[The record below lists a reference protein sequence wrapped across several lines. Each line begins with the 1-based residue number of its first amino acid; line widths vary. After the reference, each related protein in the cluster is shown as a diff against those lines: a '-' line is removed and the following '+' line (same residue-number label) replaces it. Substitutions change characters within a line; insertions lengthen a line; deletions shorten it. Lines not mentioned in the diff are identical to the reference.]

1 VVRVSNT
8 WPMPTPP
15 GWFPDPHGGVA
26 LRYWDGVRWTD
37 RTAIPVGVAPQP
49 REPFRTIPSQA
60 AVIMLA
66 ATAVSLIADKYI
78 VNFLVRYRWPI
89 AAYVVIAAI
98 VGYLPLV
105 LTSRALL
112 NRFGSGNVR
121 DDIGL
126 RFRTVDLGWGPV
138 TWMASL
144 GAQIVVAVIILT
156 LKIPLVSNT
165 EGVSK
170 LSGNRTYIIAFA
182 VLAVLVAP
190 IVEEIVF
197 RGVILHALCSR
208 LPPWLAIGLQG
219 VLFGAAH
226 IDPVRGVGNIGLVMV
241 LAAVGIVLG
250 GAAYLTRRLAP
261 TMIAHALINTLAVVL
276 TLTR

>member
-1 VVRVSNT
+1 MGRVSNA
-8 WPMPTPP
+8 WPVPTPP
-15 GWFPDPHGGVA
+15 GWFPDPHGGIA

-37 RTAIPVGVAPQP
+37 RTAVPAGVPPQQ
-49 REPFRTIPSQA
+49 REPFHTIPTQA

-78 VNFLVRYRWPI
+78 VNALVRFRWPI
-89 AAYVVIAAI
+89 AVYVVIAAVI
-98 VGYLPLV
+98 GYLPLV
-105 LTSRALL
+105 LMCRALL
-112 NRFGSGNVR
+112 RRFGSGGFR
-121 DDIGL
+121 EIGL
-126 RFRTVDLGWGPV
+126 AFRKVDLGWGPV

-144 GAQIVVAVIILT
+144 AAQIVVAVIILT
-156 LKIPLVSNT
+156 LHIPLVSNT

-170 LSGNRTYIIAFA
+170 LSGNRTYIVAFA

-190 IVEEIVF
+190 VVEELVF
-197 RGVILHALCSR
+197 RGVILHGLCSR
-208 LPPWLAIGLQG
+208 LPPWLAVGVQG

-241 LAAVGIVLG
+241 LSAVGTVLG

-261 TMIAHALINTLAVVL
+261 TMIAHGLINTMAVIL
-276 TLTR
+276 TLAR